1 MNNNNK
7 TTGYAARLEIDYPE
21 KLDRLTT
28 FFRILWIIPIAII
41 LGFISGV
48 GETITNTVFLNQAG
62 EVIRKTQE
70 TAGGLVTGLFSA
82 TALMILFRR
91 LYPRW
96 WFDFSR
102 ELTRFEA
109 RVSAYAGLL
118 TDRYPSTVDEQ
129 SVHLEIDYPN
139 VETDLNRWFPL
150 IKWLLVIPHYFVL
163 FFLSIASFFA
173 VIMAWFAILATGR
186 YPRGLFNFN
195 VGVSRWWLRVRAYAF
210 LLVTDRYPPFSLGSA

>member
-1 MNNNNK
+1 MNNNNE
-7 TTGYAARLEIDYPE
+7 TTAYAARLEIDYPE

-28 FFRILWIIPIAII
+28 FLRVLWLIPIAII
-41 LGFISGV
+41 LGMISGA

-70 TAGGLVTGLFSA
+70 TAGGLVSGLVSA

-91 LYPRW
+91 RYPRW
-96 WFDFSR
+96 WFDFTR

-109 RVSAYAGLL
+109 RVGAYAGLL
-118 TDRYPSTVDEQ
+118 TDLYPSTVDEQ

-139 VETDLNRWFPL
+139 VETDLHRWYPL
-150 IKWLLVIPHYFVL
+150 VKWLLAIPHYFVL
-163 FFLSIASFFA
+163 FFLSIASVFA
-173 VIMAWFAILATGR
+173 TIIAWFAILVTGR
-186 YPRGLFNFN
+186 YPRGLFNYN

-210 LLVTDRYPPFSLGSA
+210 LLVTDQYPPFSLD